1 MFPKGSLTELA
12 IDDTTMVM
20 YNLYI
25 KYKEGFMKRKLTLL
39 IIVVLVSVLA
49 ITVLFACVNKE
60 TGEENSSGST
70 DSNVTGSA
78 DHNGTVGLEFIPLN
92 DTECAVAVGSA
103 KQQQEIVVPS
113 TYKNYTVTTILGSDS
128 FNGGFAGC
136 TNLKSIEIPNTV
148 TSIGN
153 DAFSACIRLTSV
165 NYLGTIEQ
173 WCKIRFVTEGSN
185 PLFFANK
192 LYLNGEPL
200 TELIVPNTIKYINS
214 YSFKG
219 CSSLKSVV
227 ISDSV
232 TSIGNEAFAGCS
244 SLTSVVISDSV
255 TIIGDYA
262 FRNCSSLKSVV
273 IPNSV
278 TIIGNYAFSNCSS
291 LKSVVIPDS
300 VTSIESSA
308 FEGCSSLRSVVIP
321 DSVTSIESFAFYGC
335 SSLTSVV
342 IPDSVTSIDYGVFR
356 NCSSLESITLPFVGN
371 GNDETHFGYIFGA
384 SSYFYN
390 DDRVPTSLKTVI
402 ITGGESI
409 ESCAFR
415 YCNSLES
422 IVIPDSVTNVGSYAF
437 YECNSLTL
445 YCEAESKPSGW
456 RSDWNNSHPI
466 IWCVSEIAVVDGVKY
481 GMKGTNAKLLGYEG
495 TPTEL
500 EIPSTITYN
509 EVTYNVTSITNN
521 AFSGCRSLT
530 SVVIPDSV
538 TSIGEYAFS
547 GCSSLTSIVIPDS
560 VTSIESNAF
569 SGCYRLVEVYNLSS
583 LSIVAGSYSNSGLG
597 YYALDVYTSLDTPS
611 KLSTDSD
618 GCVIYTDEEE
628 KILVGYTG
636 SETELVL
643 PNGITEIYNYAF
655 YNCSSLESVV
665 IPNSVTSIGDDAFSD
680 CSSLESVV
688 IPNSVTSIGDDAFS
702 DCSSLISV
710 LIPNS
715 VTSIG
720 NSAFNDCS
728 SLTSVVIPG
737 SVTSIEGYAFY
748 NCYRLESIVIPNS
761 VTSIGNS
768 AFLGCSSLKS
778 VLIPNSVTS
787 IGNSAFERCKNLA
800 SVLIPNSVTS
810 IGSEAFAGCSN
821 VNIYC
826 EAESKPSGWSYEWN
840 YDDRP
845 VEWGYKD

>member
-103 KQQQEIVVPS
+103 KQQQEIVIPS

-128 FNGGFAGC
+128 LNGGFASC

-153 DAFSACIRLTSV
+153 DAFYACRRLTSV

-173 WCKIRFVTEGSN
+173 WCKIRFVTYCSN
-185 PLFFANK
+185 PLFYANK
-192 LYLNGEPL
+192 LYLNGELL

-214 YSFKG
+214 YTFTN
-219 CSSLKSVV
+219 CSSLENVV

-244 SLTSVVISDSV
+244 SLESVVIPDSV

-262 FRNCSSLKSVV
+262 FRNCSSLKSVI

-308 FEGCSSLRSVVIP
+308 FS
-321 DSVTSIESFAFYGC
+321 GC

-481 GMKGTNAKLLGYEG
+481 GMKGTNAKLLRYEG

-538 TSIGEYAFS
+538 TSIGEYAFY

-611 KLSTDSD
+611 KLSTDSN

-628 KILVGYTG
+628 KILVGYQG
-636 SETELVL
+636 AETKLTL
-643 PNGITEIYNYAF
+643 PNCITSINKCAF
-655 YNCSSLESVV
+655 RDCRKLISVV
-665 IPNSVTSIGDDAFSD
+665 IPG
-680 CSSLESVV
+680 
-688 IPNSVTSIGDDAFS
+688 SVTSIGDDAFS

-710 LIPNS
+710 VIPDS

-728 SLTSVVIPG
+728 RLTSVVIPD

-768 AFLGCSSLKS
+768 AFCGCSSLKSVLIPNSVTSIESDAFSGCSSLKS

-787 IGNSAFERCKNLA
+787 IGNSAFDSCKNLA

-810 IGSEAFAGCSN
+810 IGSKAFAGCSN

>member
-1 MFPKGSLTELA
+1 MRAKQFKTHFFTLHHYLFAVFIVFPKGSLTELA
-12 IDDTTMVM
+12 IDYTTMVM

-49 ITVLFACVNKE
+49 ITVLFACVNKK

-70 DSNVTGSA
+70 DSDVTGSA

-103 KQQQEIVVPS
+103 KQQQEIVIPS

-128 FNGGFAGC
+128 LNGGFAGC
-136 TNLKSIEIPNTV
+136 TNLKSIIIPNTV

-173 WCKIRFVTEGSN
+173 WCKIRFVTDGSN
-185 PLFFANK
+185 PLFYANK

-200 TELIVPNTIKYINS
+200 TELIVPNTIKYISS
-214 YSFKG
+214 YSFRG

-244 SLTSVVISDSV
+244 SLESVVIPNSV

-278 TIIGNYAFSNCSS
+278 TSIG
-291 LKSVVIPDS
+291 
-300 VTSIESSA
+300 TSA

-321 DSVTSIESFAFYGC
+321 DSVTSIEGFAFSGC

-342 IPDSVTSIDYGVFR
+342 IPNSVTSIDYGVFR

-409 ESCAFR
+409 ESYAFR

-456 RSDWNNSHPI
+456 RSDWNNSHSI
-466 IWCVSEIAVVDGVKY
+466 VWCVSEIAVVDGIKY
-481 GMKGTNAKLLGYEG
+481 GMKGTNAKLLRYEG
-495 TPTEL
+495 TSTEL

-509 EVTYNVTSITNN
+509 EVTYNVTSINKQ
-521 AFSGCRSLT
+521 AFYKCSSLISVVIPDSVTSIGNEAFAGCSSLT

-538 TSIGEYAFS
+538 TIIGSY
-547 GCSSLTSIVIPDS
+547 
-560 VTSIESNAF
+560 AF
-569 SGCYRLVEVYNLSS
+569 SGCYRLVEIYNLSS

-611 KLSTDSD
+611 KLSTDSN

-628 KILVGYTG
+628 KILVGYQG
-636 SETELVL
+636 AETKLTL
-643 PNGITEIYNYAF
+643 PNCITSINKCAF
-655 YNCSSLESVV
+655 RDCRKLISVV
-665 IPNSVTSIGDDAFSD
+665 IPG
-680 CSSLESVV
+680 
-688 IPNSVTSIGDDAFS
+688 SVTSIGDDAFS

-710 LIPNS
+710 VIPDS

-728 SLTSVVIPG
+728 RLTSVVIPD

-768 AFLGCSSLKS
+768 AFCGCSSLKSVIIPNSVTSIESDAFSGCSSLKS

-787 IGNSAFERCKNLA
+787 IGNSAFDSCKNLA